1 MVARIHVL
9 EEARHMAFAREEVRA
24 MMTDLSGAR
33 LRVQQALTA
42 QTCMIVARSL
52 VNPEIYRCVGIDPRE
67 GRRTALGNPHY
78 RETMRWMGEKPV
90 AFLRENN
97 LMPRSQEKVW
107 RASLL
112 LG

>member
-1 MVARIHVL
+1 M
-9 EEARHMAFAREEVRA
+9 
-24 MMTDLSGAR
+24 
-33 LRVQQALTA
+33 
-42 QTCMIVARSL
+42 VARSL
-52 VNPEIYRCVGIDPRE
+52 VNPKVYLSVGIDPRE

-78 RETMRWMGEKPV
+78 RATMQWMGEKPL

-97 LMPRSQEKVW
+97 LLPKSQEKVW

>member
-1 MVARIHVL
+1 
-9 EEARHMAFAREEVRA
+9 MAFARDEVTRQLPR
-24 MMTDLSGAR
+24 LSR
-33 LRVQQALTA
+33 KALLYHQVMTA
-42 QTCMIVARSL
+42 QVVTTVARSL
-52 VNPEIYRCVGIDPRE
+52 VNPAVYESVGIDPRL

-90 AFLRENN
+90 AWLREAG
-97 LMPRSQEKVW
+97 MIPRHQEKVW